1 MHILEIP
8 SFFTPYGGEFCLDQA
23 KALRTQ
29 GHEVHILSNVQLGI
43 TIGLKGYLSLPFRRY
58 EHQQDD
64 ITVCQSF
71 QRGIPLT
78 VRWNVR
84 RWVQIVCDMF
94 EDYVARYSRPDILHA
109 HCSKWGG
116 YAAMLISQNYQ
127 IPYVITEH
135 LSRLVFEKEFG
146 PAPSRAWQIAL
157 LREAYENA
165 DLVIPVS
172 EELVENIACYFGK
185 DYRWQAVSNTIDVD
199 YFHYQSRES
208 LVGRPFRFCCLAN
221 FWPLKG
227 YDVLLP
233 AFRQLREFGLDV
245 ELHIAGRGTESEAC
259 KTMLSE
265 GVITQGLLS
274 RDDVRSLLYQSDA
287 LVLASRSEVQP
298 LALLEAMSTGIP
310 VVATE
315 CVPKSLRIEDGC
327 TIVPADDVQA
337 LSDAMRQVMEQK
349 DFDGVAVSEA
359 VRQLASP
366 EVIGYRLTTL
376 FNDLLASARQTHA
389 AGLVQ
394 PATDNLGASLKTNN
408 YS

>member
-23 KALRTQ
+23 KALKTQ
-29 GHEVHILSNVQLGI
+29 GHEVRILSNVQLGV
-43 TIGLKGYLSLPFRRY
+43 TIGLKGFLSLPFRRY
-58 EHQQDD
+58 EHQRDD

-94 EDYVARYSRPDILHA
+94 DDYTNKYGRPDILHA

-116 YAAMLISQNYQ
+116 YAAMLISRKYQ

-135 LSRLVFEKEFG
+135 LSQLVFEKEFG
-146 PAPSRAWQIAL
+146 PAPSRAWQIPL

-165 DLVIPVS
+165 HLVIPVS
-172 EELVENIACYFGK
+172 EELVDNISSYFGK
-185 DYRWQAVSNTIDVD
+185 DYRWRPVSNTIDVD
-199 YFHYQSRES
+199 YFHYQPRRP
-208 LVGRPFRFCCLAN
+208 LNGRPFRFCCLAN

-233 AFRQLREFGLDV
+233 AFRQLREARLDV
-245 ELHIAGRGTESEAC
+245 ELHIAGRGTDSDAC
-259 KTMLSE
+259 KVMLSE
-265 GVITQGLLS
+265 GVISHGLIS
-274 RDDVRSLLYQSDA
+274 RDAVRTLLYQSDT

-298 LALLEAMSTGIP
+298 LSLLEAMSTGIP

-315 CVPKSLRIEDGC
+315 CVPQSLRIEGGC
-327 TIVPADDVQA
+327 TIVPVDDVQA
-337 LSDAMRQVMEQK
+337 LSDAMRRVMEQK
-349 DFDGVAVSEA
+349 DFDRVAVSEA
-359 VRQLASP
+359 VRQLASR
-366 EVIGYRLTTL
+366 EVIGRQLTTL
-376 FNDLLASARQTHA
+376 FNELLASA
-389 AGLVQ
+389 
-394 PATDNLGASLKTNN
+394 
-408 YS
+408 

>member
-23 KALRTQ
+23 RALKAV
-29 GHEVHILSNVQLGI
+29 GHEVRILSNVQLGV
-43 TIGLKGYLSLPFRRY
+43 TIGLKGFLSLPFRRY
-58 EHQQDD
+58 EHQREG

-84 RWVQIVCDMF
+84 RWIQIVCDMF
-94 EDYVARYSRPDILHA
+94 DDYVSKYGRPDILHA

-116 YAAMLISQNYQ
+116 YAAMQISRKYQ

-146 PAPSRAWQIAL
+146 PAPSGAWQIPL

-165 DLVIPVS
+165 SLVIPVS
-172 EELVENIACYFGK
+172 EELVENISCYFGK
-185 DYRWQAVSNTIDVD
+185 GYRWQAVSNTVDVD
-199 YFHYQSRES
+199 YFHYQPREP
-208 LVGRPFRFCCLAN
+208 LDGRPFRFCCLAN

-233 AFRQLREFGLDV
+233 AFRQLREAGLNV
-245 ELHIAGRGTESEAC
+245 ELHIAGRGTDSAAC
-259 KTMLSE
+259 KAMLSE
-265 GVITQGLLS
+265 GVVAHGLIS
-274 RDDVRSLLYQSDA
+274 RVAVRDLLYQSDS

-315 CVPKSLRIEDGC
+315 CVPQSLRIEGGC
-327 TIVPADDVQA
+327 TIVPVDDVQA
-337 LSDAMRQVMEQK
+337 LSDAMRRMMEQK
-349 DFDGVAVSEA
+349 DFDGGSVSA
-359 VRQLASP
+359 SVRQLASP
-366 EVIGYRLTTL
+366 EMIGRRLTTL
-376 FNDLLASARQTHA
+376 FNEVLVSA
-389 AGLVQ
+389 
-394 PATDNLGASLKTNN
+394 
-408 YS
+408 

>member
-23 KALRTQ
+23 KALKTQ
-29 GHEVHILSNVQLGI
+29 GHEVRILSNVQLGV
-43 TIGLKGYLSLPFRRY
+43 TIGLKGFLSLPFRRY
-58 EHQQDD
+58 EHQRDD

-94 EDYVARYSRPDILHA
+94 DDYTNKYGRPDILHA

-116 YAAMLISQNYQ
+116 YAAMLISRKYQ

-135 LSRLVFEKEFG
+135 LSQLVFEKEFG
-146 PAPSRAWQIAL
+146 PAPSRAWQIPL

-165 DLVIPVS
+165 NLVIPVS
-172 EELVENIACYFGK
+172 EELVDNISSYFGK
-185 DYRWQAVSNTIDVD
+185 DYRWRPVSNTIDVD
-199 YFHYQSRES
+199 YFHYRPRRP
-208 LVGRPFRFCCLAN
+208 LNGRPFRFCCLAN

-233 AFRQLREFGLDV
+233 AFRQLREARLDV
-245 ELHIAGRGTESEAC
+245 ELHIAGRGTDSDAC
-259 KTMLSE
+259 KVMLSE
-265 GVITQGLLS
+265 GVISHGLIS
-274 RDDVRSLLYQSDA
+274 RDAVRTLLYQSDT

-298 LALLEAMSTGIP
+298 LSLLEAMSTGIP

-315 CVPKSLRIEDGC
+315 CVPQSLRIEGGC
-327 TIVPADDVQA
+327 TIVPVDDVQA
-337 LSDAMRQVMEQK
+337 LSDAMRRVMEQK
-349 DFDGVAVSEA
+349 DFDRVAVSEA

-366 EVIGYRLTTL
+366 EVIGRQLTTL
-376 FNDLLASARQTHA
+376 FNELLASA
-389 AGLVQ
+389 
-394 PATDNLGASLKTNN
+394 
-408 YS
+408 

>member
-23 KALRTQ
+23 KVLKTQ
-29 GHEVHILSNVQLGI
+29 GHEVRILSNVQLGV
-43 TIGLKGYLSLPFRRY
+43 TIGLKGFLSLPFRRY
-58 EHQQDD
+58 EHQRDD

-94 EDYVARYSRPDILHA
+94 DNYTNKYGRPDILHA

-116 YAAMLISQNYQ
+116 YAAMLISRKYK

-135 LSRLVFEKEFG
+135 LSQLVFEKEFG
-146 PAPSRAWQIAL
+146 PAPSCAWQIPL

-165 DLVIPVS
+165 NLVIPVS
-172 EELVENIACYFGK
+172 EELVDNISCYFGK
-185 DYRWQAVSNTIDVD
+185 DYRWRPVSNTIDVD
-199 YFHYQSRES
+199 SFHYQARRP
-208 LVGRPFRFCCLAN
+208 LNGRPFRFCCLAN

-233 AFRQLREFGLDV
+233 AFRQLREAGLDV
-245 ELHIAGRGTESEAC
+245 ELHIAGRGTDSDAC
-259 KTMLSE
+259 KVMLSE
-265 GVITQGLLS
+265 GVISHGLIS
-274 RDDVRSLLYQSDA
+274 RDAVRTLLYQSDT

-298 LALLEAMSTGIP
+298 LSLLEAMSTGIP

-315 CVPKSLRIEDGC
+315 CVPQSLRIEGGC
-327 TIVPADDVQA
+327 TIVPVDDVQA
-337 LSDAMRQVMEQK
+337 LSEAMRRVMEQK
-349 DFDGVAVSEA
+349 DFDRVAVSEA

-366 EVIGYRLTTL
+366 EVIGRQLTTL
-376 FNDLLASARQTHA
+376 FNELLASA
-389 AGLVQ
+389 
-394 PATDNLGASLKTNN
+394 
-408 YS
+408 

>member
-1 MHILEIP
+1 MRISSFLFFISHLLTLNSQLTMHILEIP

-23 KALRTQ
+23 MALKAQ
-29 GHEVHILSNVQLGI
+29 GHEVRILSNVQLGV
-43 TIGLKGYLSLPFRRY
+43 TIGLKGFLSLPFRRY
-58 EHQQDD
+58 EHQRDG

-71 QRGIPLT
+71 QRGIPMT

-94 EDYVARYSRPDILHA
+94 DDYTDKYGRPDILHA

-116 YAAMLISQNYQ
+116 YAAMLISRKYQ

-146 PAPSRAWQIAL
+146 PAPSHAWQIPL

-165 DLVIPVS
+165 NLVIPVS
-172 EELVENIACYFGK
+172 EELVDNISCYFGK
-185 DYRWQAVSNTIDVD
+185 AYRWQAVSNTIDVD
-199 YFHYQSRES
+199 YFHYQPRES
-208 LVGRPFRFCCLAN
+208 LSDRPFRFCCLAN

-233 AFRQLREFGLDV
+233 AFRQLKEAGLDV
-245 ELHIAGRGTESEAC
+245 ELHIAGRGTDSAAC
-259 KTMLSE
+259 KAMLSE
-265 GVITQGLLS
+265 GVISHGLIS
-274 RDDVRSLLYQSDA
+274 RDDVRKLLYQSDA

-315 CVPKSLRIEDGC
+315 CVPQSLRIEEGC
-327 TIVPADDVQA
+327 TIVPVDDSQA
-337 LSDAMRQVMEQK
+337 LSDAMRQVMERK
-349 DFDGVAVSEA
+349 DFDGVAVSES
-359 VRQLASP
+359 VSQLASP
-366 EVIGYRLTTL
+366 EVIGRRLTTL
-376 FNDLLASARQTHA
+376 FNGLLVSA
-389 AGLVQ
+389 
-394 PATDNLGASLKTNN
+394 
-408 YS
+408 

>member
-23 KALRTQ
+23 RALKAV
-29 GHEVHILSNVQLGI
+29 GHEVRILSNVQLGV
-43 TIGLKGYLSLPFRRY
+43 TIGLKGFLSLPFRRY
-58 EHQQDD
+58 EHQREG

-84 RWVQIVCDMF
+84 RWIQIVCDMF
-94 EDYVARYSRPDILHA
+94 DDYVSKYGRPDILHA

-116 YAAMLISQNYQ
+116 YAAMQISRKYQ

-146 PAPSRAWQIAL
+146 PAPSGAWQIPL

-165 DLVIPVS
+165 SLVIPVS
-172 EELVENIACYFGK
+172 EELVENISCYFGK
-185 DYRWQAVSNTIDVD
+185 GYRWQAVSNTVDVD
-199 YFHYQSRES
+199 YFHYQPREP
-208 LVGRPFRFCCLAN
+208 LDGRPFRFCCLAN

-233 AFRQLREFGLDV
+233 AFRQLREAGLNV
-245 ELHIAGRGTESEAC
+245 ELHIAGRGTDSAAC
-259 KTMLSE
+259 KAMLSE
-265 GVITQGLLS
+265 GVVAHGLIS
-274 RDDVRSLLYQSDA
+274 RVAVRDLLYQSDS

-310 VVATE
+310 VVATA
-315 CVPKSLRIEDGC
+315 CVPQSLRIEGGC
-327 TIVPADDVQA
+327 TIVPVDDVQA
-337 LSDAMRQVMEQK
+337 LSDAMRRMMKQK
-349 DFDGVAVSEA
+349 DFDGGSVSA
-359 VRQLASP
+359 SVRQLASP
-366 EVIGYRLTTL
+366 EMIGRRLTTL
-376 FNDLLASARQTHA
+376 FNEVLVSA
-389 AGLVQ
+389 
-394 PATDNLGASLKTNN
+394 
-408 YS
+408 

>member
-23 KALRTQ
+23 KALKTQ
-29 GHEVHILSNVQLGI
+29 GHEVRILSNVQLGV
-43 TIGLKGYLSLPFRRY
+43 TIGLKGFLSLPFRRY
-58 EHQQDD
+58 EHQRDD

-94 EDYVARYSRPDILHA
+94 DDYTNKYGRPDILHA

-116 YAAMLISQNYQ
+116 YAAMLISRKYQ

-135 LSRLVFEKEFG
+135 LSQLVFEKEFG
-146 PAPSRAWQIAL
+146 PAPSRAWQIPL

-165 DLVIPVS
+165 NLVIPVS
-172 EELVENIACYFGK
+172 EELVDNISSYFGK
-185 DYRWQAVSNTIDVD
+185 DYRWRPVSNTIDVD
-199 YFHYQSRES
+199 YFHYQPRRP
-208 LVGRPFRFCCLAN
+208 LNGRPFRFCCLAN

-233 AFRQLREFGLDV
+233 AFRQLREARLDV
-245 ELHIAGRGTESEAC
+245 ELHIAGRGTDSDTC
-259 KTMLSE
+259 KVMLSE
-265 GVITQGLLS
+265 GVISHGLIS
-274 RDDVRSLLYQSDA
+274 RDAVRTLLYQSDT

-298 LALLEAMSTGIP
+298 LSLLEAMSTGIP

-315 CVPKSLRIEDGC
+315 CVPQSLRIEGGC
-327 TIVPADDVQA
+327 TIVPVDDVQA
-337 LSDAMRQVMEQK
+337 LSDAMRRVMEQK
-349 DFDGVAVSEA
+349 DFDRVAVSEA
-359 VRQLASP
+359 VRQLASR
-366 EVIGYRLTTL
+366 EVIGRQLTTL
-376 FNDLLASARQTHA
+376 FNELLASA
-389 AGLVQ
+389 
-394 PATDNLGASLKTNN
+394 
-408 YS
+408 